1 MDRDQ
6 MLRQM
11 TAEQFAAFDV
21 QLYLDTHP
29 NDIIAMEMFNNYH
42 KNFAEFKKQYESM
55 YGPINSDSA
64 VKNDQWMWI
73 DSPWPWEME
82 AN

>member
-1 MDRDQ
+1 MDRKELQ
-6 MLRQM
+6 WQM

-29 NDIIAMEMFNNYH
+29 NDTMALQLLNKYQGNHE
-42 KNFAEFKKQYESM
+42 ELKKQFEM
-55 YGPINSDSA
+55 LYGPISSHNTSMSDR
-64 VKNDQWMWI
+64 WMWI
-73 DSPWPWEME
+73 DNPWPWEME